1 MGDKMPPE
9 RVERQASH
17 VLATAP
23 SVEWTAERR
32 DSTDSGTNPA
42 AGVMDDAVLTRSG
55 GATTVFD
62 KTTENRQVTGR
73 ERNTADTGASILSI
87 ISKDMLM
94 KGSCET
100 DGQLLIEGKI
110 SGNVTARG
118 VEVAPSGSVEGDV
131 IAAEKA
137 KWDQVFIIAGLVTGA
152 VHAAQVEVRRGGK
165 VHGGVVADEA
175 VIHGQVYGGI
185 LARKRLAL
193 EETAEVE
200 GDVDARR
207 LGLKEGGKVNGNIRM
222 GERADVESSGREPAP
237 RADPVKAVDELS
249 ASA

>member
-1 MGDKMPPE
+1 M
-9 RVERQASH
+9 
-17 VLATAP
+17 
-23 SVEWTAERR
+23 
-32 DSTDSGTNPA
+32 
-42 AGVMDDAVLTRSG
+42 
-55 GATTVFD
+55 FD
-62 KTTENRQVTGR
+62 KTTKDR
-73 ERNTADTGASILSI
+73 EVKEREPNITKKGPSILSI
-87 ISKDMLM
+87 ISKDMHM
-94 KGSCET
+94 KGNCET

-118 VEVAPSGSVEGDV
+118 VEVAPSGSVRGDV

-137 KWDQVFIIAGLVTGA
+137 ASDQVFIIDGLVTGA

-165 VHGGVVADEA
+165 VKGGIVADEA
-175 VIHGQVYGGI
+175 IVHGQVHGGI

-207 LGLKEGGKVNGNIRM
+207 LALKEGGQVNGNIRM
-222 GERADVESSGREPAP
+222 GERADIESSGKEAEPLK
-237 RADPVKAVDELS
+237 DQVKAKDELS